1 MHLVSRR
8 RAGVQTRWR
17 AGELEKAERA
27 YTLALQLVD
36 VEDKEAFRI
45 ALDDLHMIWER
56 LSESYENDGYWP
68 YPFILGC
75 LRGEHD
81 FDGQAKTTILPRL
94 QRKGARRKALASLPG
109 AARDGVISLRS
120 TICALANPNCL
131 IVSQGRSKV
140 IQKLRAVDGNTVAM
154 TEILRDFAVGQKE
167 RTEAKAA
174 KEAQLHLARAQAE
187 VFSHASKGSI
197 NGQLCMGSA
206 WGATCSFARR
216 R

>member
-1 MHLVSRR
+1 
-8 RAGVQTRWR
+8 
-17 AGELEKAERA
+17 
-27 YTLALQLVD
+27 
-36 VEDKEAFRI
+36 
-45 ALDDLHMIWER
+45 MIWER

-154 TEILRDFAVGQKE
+154 TEILRGGPEGEDGGEGGEGGAVASGTRPGRGLLPCLQGINQ
-167 RTEAKAA
+167 RAA
-174 KEAQLHLARAQAE
+174 VHGVQ
-187 VFSHASKGSI
+187 HALSLGE
-197 NGQLCMGSA
+197 GEPQGMPVQDSA
-206 WGATCSFARR
+206 LLLQR
-216 R
+216 